1 MVRVAAAQVAIDV
14 DDPDATWRGA
24 VQLLTQAVSEGA
36 DLVVLPELV
45 TTGSGFADAAEATR
59 RAEPLDGPTV
69 TALRELSAEHGI
81 VLAAGFNETSGL
93 DRPYNSAV
101 VLDRGE
107 LLTCYR
113 KTHLWDREKLLFTP
127 GDQPPPLVET
137 GVGRIGLMVCYDL
150 EFPEVTRQLALQGAQ
165 ILVAPANWPLLGKPA
180 GERPVEVAKAQAAA
194 AQNKTYVV
202 VADRCGADRGEAY
215 TGGSVISDLTGY
227 LLAEAVVEQPGVIA
241 AEIDPALTD
250 DKRLGPHND
259 AFADLRPE
267 LYRTNQADV
276 SELS

>member
-24 VQLLTQAVSEGA
+24 VQLLTRAVSEGA

-137 GVGRIGLMVCYDL
+137 SVGRIGLMVCYDL
-150 EFPEVTRQLALQGAQ
+150 EFPEVTRQLALEGAQ

-194 AQNKTYVV
+194 AQNKAYVV

>member
-1 MVRVAAAQVAIDV
+1 VIRVAAAQVAIDV
-14 DDPDATWRGA
+14 DEPDATWRGA
-24 VQLLTQAVSEGA
+24 VQLLTQAVSDGA

-127 GDQPPPLVET
+127 GHQPPPLVDSS
-137 GVGRIGLMVCYDL
+137 VGRIGLMVCYDL

-165 ILVAPANWPLLGKPA
+165 ILLAPANWPLLGKPA

-194 AQNKTYVV
+194 AQNKAYVV

-215 TGGSVISDLTGY
+215 TGGSVICDVTGY
-227 LLAEAVVEQPGVIA
+227 LLAEAVVEQPGVIT

-259 AFADLRPE
+259 AFDDLRPE
-267 LYRTNQADV
+267 LYQSIPRN
-276 SELS
+276 

>member
-1 MVRVAAAQVAIDV
+1 MIRVAAAQVAIDV
-14 DDPDATWRGA
+14 DEPDATWRGA
-24 VQLLTQAVSEGA
+24 VQLLTQAVSDGA

-127 GDQPPPLVET
+127 GHQPPPLVDSS
-137 GVGRIGLMVCYDL
+137 VGRIGLMVCYDL

-165 ILVAPANWPLLGKPA
+165 ILLAPANWPLLGKPA

-194 AQNKTYVV
+194 AQNKAYVV

-215 TGGSVISDLTGY
+215 TGGSVICDVTGY
-227 LLAEAVVEQPGVIA
+227 LLAEAVVEQPGVIT

-259 AFADLRPE
+259 AFDDLRPE
-267 LYRTNQADV
+267 LYQSIPRN
-276 SELS
+276 

>member
-1 MVRVAAAQVAIDV
+1 MIEVVVRVAAAQVAIDV

-24 VQLLTQAVSEGA
+24 VGLLTQAVSEGA

-93 DRPYNSAV
+93 DKPYNSAV
-101 VLDRGE
+101 LIDRGE

-127 GDQPPPLVET
+127 GDRPPPLLDT
-137 GVGRIGLMVCYDL
+137 SVGRIGLMVCYDL
-150 EFPEVTRQLALQGAQ
+150 EFPEVTRQLALEGAQ

-180 GERPVEVAKAQAAA
+180 GARPVEVAKAQAAA
-194 AQNKTYVV
+194 AQNKAYVV

-227 LLAEAVVEQPGVIA
+227 LLAEAVIEQPGVIA
-241 AEIDPALTD
+241 AEIDPALAD

-267 LYRTNQADV
+267 LYPSIPRN
-276 SELS
+276 